1 MVFIQ
6 FLDEVGVPAAVHPS
20 ERHGW
25 FSRSCTGNNIR
36 RAKVFIHAMSTFSEI
51 RSFPFF
57 FKLWSFFTKNALCIG
72 GLRHGVIK
80 MDASNDE
87 EIMSSQQQPTEKKPK
102 KPRSNKARPPA
113 RPFKRVET
121 DVLKVKLATF
131 KKQAGVLES
140 KLTLLRDKME
150 KHEEELN
157 KRDEETEE

>member
-1 MVFIQ
+1 
-6 FLDEVGVPAAVHPS
+6 
-20 ERHGW
+20 
-25 FSRSCTGNNIR
+25 
-36 RAKVFIHAMSTFSEI
+36 
-51 RSFPFF
+51 
-57 FKLWSFFTKNALCIG
+57 
-72 GLRHGVIK
+72 

-87 EIMSSQQQPTEKKPK
+87 EVVSSQQQPTEKKPK

-131 KKQAGVLES
+131 KRQAGVLES

-157 KRDEETEE
+157 KRDEETEEWCDLLKIV

>member
-1 MVFIQ
+1 MG
-6 FLDEVGVPAAVHPS
+6 DD
-20 ERHGW
+20 
-25 FSRSCTGNNIR
+25 IR
-36 RAKVFIHAMSTFSEI
+36 RARAFIHAMSTFARI
-51 RSFPFF
+51 RSFHFF

-72 GLRHGVIK
+72 RVGHRAIK

-87 EIMSSQQQPTEKKPK
+87 EVVSSQQPTEKKPK

-131 KKQAGVLES
+131 KRQAGVLES

-150 KHEEELN
+150 KHEEELT
-157 KRDEETEE
+157 KREEEAEE